1 MVFSSLF
8 FICFFLVLCL
18 ASLYAARHSVKQQN
32 LVLLGFSLV
41 FYAWGGPLFLLLLA
55 GMTLIAYAGARLLD
69 EIEDVFFRKL
79 TLFMTIALM
88 LLLLGF
94 FKYAGWMA
102 ENVITL
108 FGLDLTPPKILLP
121 IGISFY
127 TFQLLSYVADVYRKQ
142 VASQKKYWMLLL
154 YASLF
159 HQCIAGPIV
168 RYSDVEAQLENRTIT
183 KDDLSAGISRFA
195 AGLAKKA
202 LFANLCG
209 EIADSLLSA
218 SSLASASGGSV
229 FLGGLFYMFQI
240 YLDFS
245 AYSDMAIG
253 MGRACGLR
261 YVENFN
267 YPYMASSVTD
277 FWRRWHISLSTFF
290 RDYVYIPLGGNRKGK
305 GRQIFNLF
313 VVWALTGL
321 WHGAAWNYLFWGLY
335 YFAFLVLEKFV
346 IRPERIEKI
355 GFKFLYRIGVLAVVY
370 FGWLL
375 FYFEDLSLL
384 GLALKDLFGAHRLW
398 DYAATL
404 TLKNNLFFLPA
415 AALACLPVVPTCKKL
430 WGKLAA
436 KLPTIAPV
444 GEVADMV
451 LPLVLLILSV
461 IFLVGNTY
469 NPFLYFQF

>member
-8 FICFFLVLCL
+8 FIAVFLVLCAGALFL
-18 ASLYAARHSVKQQN
+18 ARGNVKKQN
-32 LVLLGFSLV
+32 IILLGFSLV
-41 FYAWGGPLFLLLLA
+41 FYAWGGPLFLLLLG
-55 GMTLIAYAGARLLD
+55 GMTLISYVGALLID
-69 EIEDVFFRKL
+69 STEDKFYRKL
-79 TLFMTIALM
+79 ELFMTVALM

-94 FKYAGWMA
+94 FKYAGWTA
-102 ENVITL
+102 QNIITL

-127 TFQLLSYVADVYRKQ
+127 TFQLLSYVADVYRGQ
-142 VASQKKYWMLLL
+142 VEAQKKFWMLLL
-154 YASLF
+154 YAALF

-168 RYSDVEAQLENRTIT
+168 RYSDVEAQLKDRTIT
-183 KDDLSAGISRFA
+183 KEDLSVGISRFA
-195 AGLAKKA
+195 TGLAKKA
-202 LFANLCG
+202 LLANLCG
-209 EIADSLLSA
+209 EIASSLLSKT
-218 SSLASASGGSV
+218 SLESAAAGSV

-267 YPYMASSVTD
+267 YPYIASSVTD

-346 IRPERIEKI
+346 IKPERFQNTALKI
-355 GFKFLYRIGVLAVVY
+355 LYRVGVFFVIF
-370 FGWLL
+370 FGWIL

-384 GLALKDLFGAHRLW
+384 GLAMKDLFFANGIW
-398 DYAATL
+398 DYSTTL
-404 TLKNNLFFLPA
+404 VFKNNLFFLPV
-415 AALACLPVVPTCKKL
+415 AALACLPVIPACKKL
-430 WGKLAA
+430 WQKLSQKIPA
-436 KLPTIAPV
+436 LVPV
-444 GEVADMV
+444 GAALDMV
-451 LPLVLLILSV
+451 TPLVLLILSV

>member
-18 ASLYAARHSVKQQN
+18 ASLYAARHSVKKQN
-32 LVLLGFSLV
+32 AVLLGFSLV
-41 FYAWGGPLFLLLLA
+41 FYAWGGPLFLLLLC
-55 GMTLIAYAGARLLD
+55 GMTIISYLGARLLD
-69 EIEDVFFRKL
+69 GVTDKFFRKL
-79 TLFMTIALM
+79 TLFMTVALM

-102 ENVITL
+102 ESFINF

-127 TFQLLSYVADVYRKQ
+127 TFQLLSYVADVYRGQ
-142 VASQKKYWMLLL
+142 VASQKKFWMLLL

-168 RYSDVEAQLENRTIT
+168 RYSDVEAQLQERTIT
-183 KDDLSAGISRFA
+183 KEDLSAGISRFA
-195 AGLAKKA
+195 VGLAKKA

-209 EIADSLLSA
+209 ELADSLLSA

-346 IRPERIEKI
+346 VRPERIENAILKV
-355 GFKFLYRIGVLAVVY
+355 LYRIGVLAVVY

-384 GLALKDLFGAHRLW
+384 GLAIRDLFGAHGIW
-398 DYAATL
+398 DFSATL

-415 AALACLPVVPTCKKL
+415 AALACLPVVPVCKKL
-430 WGKLAA
+430 WKKLVA

-451 LPLVLLILSV
+451 APLVLLVLSV

>member
-8 FICFFLVLCL
+8 FIAFFLVLCAGALYL
-18 ASLYAARHSVKQQN
+18 ARKDLKKQN
-32 LVLLGFSLV
+32 IILLGFSLV
-41 FYAWGGPLFLLLLA
+41 FYAWGGPLFLLLLI
-55 GMTLIAYAGARLLD
+55 GMTFIAYAGARLFD
-69 EIEDVFFRKL
+69 FTEDKFFRKL
-79 TLFMTIALM
+79 TLFMTVSLM

-127 TFQLLSYVADVYRKQ
+127 TFQLLSYVADVYRGQ

-168 RYSDVEAQLENRTIT
+168 RYSDVEAQLADRTIT
-183 KDDLSAGISRFA
+183 KEDLSAGISRFA
-195 AGLAKKA
+195 VGLAKKA

-209 EIADSLLSA
+209 ELADSLLSA
-218 SSLASASGGSV
+218 SSLSVASGGSV

-267 YPYMASSVTD
+267 YPYLASSVTD

-346 IRPERIEKI
+346 IRPERIEKV
-355 GFKFLYRIGVLAVVY
+355 GFRILYRVGVLAVVY

-384 GLALKDLFGAHRLW
+384 GLALRDLFGAHGIW
-398 DYAATL
+398 DYTATL
-404 TLKNNLFFLPA
+404 TLKNNLFFLPMA
-415 AALACLPVVPTCKKL
+415 AIACLPVIPTCKKL
-430 WGKLAA
+430 WSRLVA
-436 KLPTIAPV
+436 KLPVLSPV

-451 LPLVLLILSV
+451 APLLLLVLSV

>member
-8 FICFFLVLCL
+8 FIAFFLVLCAGALFL
-18 ASLYAARHSVKQQN
+18 ARGSVKKQN
-32 LVLLGFSLV
+32 IVLLGFSLV
-41 FYAWGGPLFLLLLA
+41 FYAWGGPLFLLLLV
-55 GMTLIAYAGARLLD
+55 GMTLISYLGARLLD
-69 EIEDVFFRKL
+69 GVTDKFFRKL
-79 TLFMTIALM
+79 TLFMTVALM

-102 ENVITL
+102 GNIITL

-127 TFQLLSYVADVYRKQ
+127 TFQLLSYVVDVYREQ
-142 VASQKKYWMLLL
+142 VVSQKKFWMLLL

-168 RYSDVEAQLENRTIT
+168 RYSDVEAQLADRTIT
-183 KDDLSAGISRFA
+183 KEDLSAGISRFA
-195 AGLAKKA
+195 VGLAKKA

-209 EIADSLLSA
+209 ELADSLLSA

-267 YPYMASSVTD
+267 YPYLASSVTD

-305 GRQIFNLF
+305 GRQIVNLF

-346 IRPERIEKI
+346 IRPERFQNAALKL
-355 GFKFLYRIGVLAVVY
+355 LYRVGVLAVVY

-384 GLALKDLFGAHRLW
+384 GLALRDLFGAHGLW
-398 DYAATL
+398 DFAATL

-415 AALACLPVVPTCKKL
+415 AALACLPVVPICKKL
-430 WGKLAA
+430 WNRLVA
-436 KLPTIAPV
+436 KLPVLSPV

-451 LPLVLLILSV
+451 APLFLLVLSV